1 MSRHRPRPGL
11 RLGTARLWLA
21 LRFRLGSGWLWAQQP
36 RRLRV
41 RAALPLPECVRRRW
55 WRQRWRSQR
64 RTESTAGPAP
74 SLPPPPSPSLLARPP
89 ASLPP
94 PCPLPRPT
102 RPGGGARDRSGPAGR
117 GPQHR
122 SPKPGPLWLSLP
134 YPRPVYTDRPPP
146 WLFSLH
152 LSHPCPNLGP
162 LPNSFPNLT
171 QTPVPYPAPLGSGG
185 TGNVSP
191 GAFFSGHLLLLIDP
205 PSSRPDPQIT
215 PNGPP
220 FSLRS
225 GEVHPSPS
233 GRSRRAVSVGG
244 RSKSWGWG
252 YGGDR
257 ARERVTGP
265 GGLL

>member
-36 RRLRV
+36 QRLRV

-152 LSHPCPNLGP
+152 LSHPCPHLGP

-191 GAFFSGHLLLLIDP
+191 GAFFSGHLLLQIHILPAQTPRSPRMALPSHCAQGKSTP
-205 PSSRPDPQIT
+205 PPLAEAAERSASVAAA
-215 PNGPP
+215 
-220 FSLRS
+220 SLGGGAMEGTVR
-225 GEVHPSPS
+225 
-233 GRSRRAVSVGG
+233 GRG
-244 RSKSWGWG
+244 
-252 YGGDR
+252 
-257 ARERVTGP
+257 
-265 GGLL
+265 